1 MGHPKAHFSTRGWV
15 GGGYFLTS
23 IQEKRV
29 FYLGWSE
36 KKFFLKEKV
45 LKICHQN

>member
-15 GGGYFLTS
+15 GGGCFFTS
-23 IQEKRV
+23 IQEKRGG
-29 FYLGWSE
+29 GWSE
-36 KKFFLKEKV
+36 KDSFLKEKV